1 MLATTLCRDSANS
14 GDKGYFRRF
23 RGMHP
28 GRMPCE
34 GVRPQIVRDKM
45 GHVGYRRDPFCLQQE
60 LMGRGLIDTYEP
72 DFGV

>member
-1 MLATTLCRDSANS
+1 MLATTPCRDSANS

-45 GHVGYRRDPFCLQQE
+45 GHVD
-60 LMGRGLIDTYEP
+60 IDVTHFVYSKT
-72 DFGV
+72 